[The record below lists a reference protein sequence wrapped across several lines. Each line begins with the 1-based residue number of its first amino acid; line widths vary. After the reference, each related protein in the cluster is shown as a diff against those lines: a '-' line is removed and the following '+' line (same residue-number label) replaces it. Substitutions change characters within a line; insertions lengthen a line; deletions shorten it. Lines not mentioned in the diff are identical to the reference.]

1 MIPLI
6 GSMSSMQWEKR
17 EAACVR
23 AQNAKEKQAMA
34 EAAGRNK
41 RKGRCRT
48 N

>member
-1 MIPLI
+1 MIPLV
-6 GSMSSMQWEKR
+6 GSMSSMQREKH

-41 RKGRCRT
+41 RNGRGRT

>member
-1 MIPLI
+1 MIPLV
-6 GSMSSMQWEKR
+6 GSMSNMQWEKR
-17 EAACVR
+17 EAARVR

-41 RKGRCRT
+41 RKGRGRT